1 MWRTSRELLPD
12 NGGSQVVLSSVGTKW
27 NDVAVEQHHFPGDE
41 LADVMLKQ
49 HVIVVT
55 LGQAVGTDSPPSSAS
70 DAGR

>member
-1 MWRTSRELLPD
+1 
-12 NGGSQVVLSSVGTKW
+12 
-27 NDVAVEQHHFPGDE
+27 
-41 LADVMLKQ
+41 MLKQ